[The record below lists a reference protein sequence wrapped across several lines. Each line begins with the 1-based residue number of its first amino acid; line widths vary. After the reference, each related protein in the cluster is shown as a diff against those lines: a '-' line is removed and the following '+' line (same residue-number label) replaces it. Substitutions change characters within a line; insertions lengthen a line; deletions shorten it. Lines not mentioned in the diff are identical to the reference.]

1 MRRMGVGGRR
11 GQMKRKRRGWSRIA
25 AKEVE
30 EEGRREKEEG
40 ARLCCGLA
48 NTRRCL
54 DTLAPET
61 YSRHQRMESRCWM
74 NSASDELTIR

>member
-1 MRRMGVGGRR
+1 MRR
-11 GQMKRKRRGWSRIA
+11 KRKGWSRIA

-30 EEGRREKEEG
+30 EEGRREREEG

-61 YSRHQRMESRCWM
+61 YSG
-74 NSASDELTIR
+74 SDETSADTSGWNLDAG